1 MSSGPQHVTRAAKR
15 VEQAIAELVQQANVF
30 VAGETN
36 NYRLTELLG
45 AAREYSKALNA
56 LSRVRL

>member
-1 MSSGPQHVTRAAKR
+1 MSSGPQHVTKAAKR
-15 VEQAIAELVQQANVF
+15 VEQAIAELIATANVY
-30 VAGETN
+30 VAADAN